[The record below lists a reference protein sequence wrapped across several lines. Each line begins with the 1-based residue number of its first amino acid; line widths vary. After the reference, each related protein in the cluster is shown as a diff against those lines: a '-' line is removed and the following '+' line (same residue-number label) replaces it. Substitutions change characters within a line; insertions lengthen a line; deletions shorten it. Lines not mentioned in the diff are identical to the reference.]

1 MYIVFIVCFAVAKVL
16 WTRISKIW
24 SVLGYELHKCFWI
37 WVSNRF
43 YPMKFCLCV
52 LGLNMLHHATFCAVL
67 NSDDFGEEVRNSDI
81 GPTFFTSYS
90 VDLLRFHTQRIKR
103 NNVLSD
109 LLLEWKRISHPL
121 LKTYSF
127 VTASTSIPCG
137 FIIQLSQAERST
149 LERLHCTVFFLKR
162 SSSRVSVG
170 HLLSDDLV

>member
-1 MYIVFIVCFAVAKVL
+1 MAEEKKKKKREDIQVVVVAGRVQF
-16 WTRISKIW
+16 
-24 SVLGYELHKCFWI
+24 E
-37 WVSNRF
+37 
-43 YPMKFCLCV
+43 
-52 LGLNMLHHATFCAVL
+52 
-67 NSDDFGEEVRNSDI
+67 
-81 GPTFFTSYS
+81 PT
-90 VDLLRFHTQRIKR
+90 LLRMCRTNLAGFRQFVVARIPGYVFHNQRIKR